1 MLFLLEPIDELNC
14 HQTVTR
20 MQVTQ
25 FRIVASMRLE
35 IGCLVAGYTDD
46 HMKCFSMCG
55 VAGMT
60 ITSCRE
66 CPGSQ

>member
-20 MQVTQ
+20 MHVTQ
-25 FRIVASMRLE
+25 FRIVASMRLQ

-46 HMKCFSMCG
+46 HMNAFQC
-55 VAGMT
+55 AA
-60 ITSCRE
+60 
-66 CPGSQ
+66 